1 MFENNGKNKSLY
13 IEAENNIIKQKK
25 IEKNNQ
31 LKEQEIQKRI
41 DRNNKIIEKYN
52 KVLFIPKRMV
62 FDKGIELII
71 KRKKGKEEKKMKES
85 GNDDGMT
92 NNERYDNLLTY

>member
-1 MFENNGKNKSLY
+1 MFYYISQKQKIVFENNGKNKSLY

-52 KVLFIPKRMV
+52 KPDEAIKAFNKSGRM
-62 FDKGIELII
+62 E
-71 KRKKGKEEKKMKES
+71 
-85 GNDDGMT
+85 
-92 NNERYDNLLTY
+92 